1 MKEAAIVI
9 LNYNGEAMLRKYLP
23 QVISNSVYDIVVVD
37 NGSSDASIS
46 YLQKKFPEIRLI
58 LLSENHGYSKG
69 YNLGLEHLKDA
80 FSYYILLN
88 SDVEVTGGWD
98 QTLVGYL
105 IQNPQVAACQPK
117 VLSLAKKGYFDY
129 AGAAGGFLDQL
140 GYPFCRG
147 RILHLL
153 EEDMGQYNDS
163 IEIDWA
169 SGACFCIKSSVFHGF
184 GGFNPFYFS
193 HMEEID
199 LCWRMRI
206 EGYKIHHCGAT
217 QVYHLGGG
225 TLSQVNPLKT
235 YLNFRN
241 SLYMLKGNLELIG
254 FLKVFLLRMILDA
267 GALMHLLFTKG
278 MSHSWAIVKAYWDFL
293 TKRNALK
300 YSQSRKVK
308 HHKSAKPLSICSIIW
323 SYYLKGKKKYSE
335 LN

>member
-9 LNYNGEAMLRKYLP
+9 LNYNGEAMLQKYLP
-23 QVISNSVYDIVVVD
+23 QVISNSVYDIVVID
-37 NGSSDASIS
+37 NGSNDGSIS
-46 YLQKKFPEIRLI
+46 YLQRDFPEIRLV

-69 YNLGLEHLKDA
+69 YNLGLKELKDA
-80 FSYYILLN
+80 YSFYLLLN
-88 SDVEVTGGWD
+88 SDVEVSDGWD

-105 IQNPQVAACQPK
+105 LQNPKVAACQPK
-117 VLSLAKKGYFDY
+117 VLSLKKKGYFDY

-153 EEDMGQYNDS
+153 EEDQGQYDDS
-163 IEIDWA
+163 IEVDWA
-169 SGACFCIKSSVFHGF
+169 SGACFCVKSAVFHDL

-199 LCWRMRI
+199 LCWRMRNK
-206 EGYKIHHCGAT
+206 GYKIHHCGAT
-217 QVYHLGGG
+217 SVYHLGGG

-254 FLKVFLLRMILDA
+254 FIKVLILRMILDA
-267 GALMHLLFTKG
+267 GAFMHLLLTKG
-278 MSHSWAIVKAYWDFL
+278 VPHSWAIIRAYRDFVIN
-293 TKRNALK
+293 RDALR
-300 YSQSRKVK
+300 YRQSQKVK
-308 HHKSAKPLSICSIIW
+308 KHTSAKPLAVYCIIW

-335 LN
+335 MN

>member
-37 NGSSDASIS
+37 NGSNDASIS
-46 YLQKKFPEIRLI
+46 YIQKDFPEIRLI

-69 YNLGLEHLKDA
+69 YNLGLEHLKDVY
-80 FSYYILLN
+80 SYYLLLN
-88 SDVEVTGGWD
+88 SDVEVTDEWD

-105 IQNPQVAACQPK
+105 SQNPKVAACQPK
-117 VLSLAKKGYFDY
+117 VLSLTKGYFDY

-147 RILHLL
+147 RILHVVEL
-153 EEDMGQYNDS
+153 DQGQYNDS
-163 IEIDWA
+163 IELDWA
-169 SGACFCIKSSVFHGF
+169 SGACFCVKSSIFHDL

-199 LCWRMRI
+199 LCWRMRN

-241 SLYMLKGNLELIG
+241 SLYMLRGNLELNG
-254 FLKVFLLRMILDA
+254 FLKVFLWRIILDF
-267 GALMHLLFTKG
+267 GAIMHLLLTKG
-278 MSHSWAIVKAYWDFL
+278 VGHSWAIVKAYWDFL
-293 TKRNALK
+293 TKCDALK
-300 YSQSRKVK
+300 YRQSKKVK
-308 HHKSAKPLSICSIIW
+308 NHISAKPLAIYSIIW

-335 LN
+335 LS